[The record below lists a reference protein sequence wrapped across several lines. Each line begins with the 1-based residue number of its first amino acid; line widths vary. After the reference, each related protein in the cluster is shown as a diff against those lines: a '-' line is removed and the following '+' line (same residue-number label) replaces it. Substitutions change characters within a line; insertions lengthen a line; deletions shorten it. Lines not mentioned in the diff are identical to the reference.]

1 MKNEEFGA
9 FMNKKFIIAAIICF
23 IIIGFLGWLIVLS
36 DEIQSKKEKEM
47 LPTKIGQ
54 KVWTYNMNK
63 YQWREYQKT
72 DDEQSKNEIIL
83 QVQAPEGNGGYT
95 SYNLITGNAQVPKED
110 VWVGEG
116 SQEFLKGKKLYS
128 YYPRTF
134 EYYEIIFNGVKFVP
148 RKLSKDEIKTILK
161 GYDFIYVSD
170 LKKSTVSIPYSKR
183 HNKFA
188 VINDIGDDFYKY
200 YIIPNDSKKMEI
212 GDFSDQFILKDNN
225 INIKLQRLEGCS
237 KAYPCFDI
245 NVK

>member
-1 MKNEEFGA
+1 
-9 FMNKKFIIAAIICF
+9 MNKKYIIAAIICF

-36 DEIQSKKEKEM
+36 DEAQEKKEREM

-188 VINDIGDDFYKY
+188 VINDIGEDFYKY
-200 YIIPNDSKKMEI
+200 YIVPNDSKKMEI

>member
-1 MKNEEFGA
+1 
-9 FMNKKFIIAAIICF
+9 MNKKYIIAAIICF

-36 DEIQSKKEKEM
+36 DEAQEKKEREM

-170 LKKSTVSIPYSKR
+170 LKKSPVSIPYSKR

-188 VINDIGDDFYKY
+188 VINDIGDNFYKY
-200 YIIPNDSKKMEI
+200 YIVPNDSKKMEI

>member
-1 MKNEEFGA
+1 
-9 FMNKKFIIAAIICF
+9 MNKKYIIAAIICF
-23 IIIGFLGWLIVLS
+23 IIIGFLGWLIMLS
-36 DEIQSKKEKEM
+36 DEAQEKKEREM

-188 VINDIGDDFYKY
+188 VINDIGDNFYKY
-200 YIIPNDSKKMEI
+200 YIVPNDSKKMEI

>member
-1 MKNEEFGA
+1 
-9 FMNKKFIIAAIICF
+9 MNKKYIIAAIICF

-36 DEIQSKKEKEM
+36 DEAQEKKEREM

-188 VINDIGDDFYKY
+188 VINDIGEDFYKY
-200 YIIPNDSKKMEI
+200 YIVPNDSKKMEI
-212 GDFSDQFILKDNN
+212 GDFSDQFILKENN

>member
-1 MKNEEFGA
+1 
-9 FMNKKFIIAAIICF
+9 MNKKYIIAAIICF

-36 DEIQSKKEKEM
+36 DEAQEKKEKEM

-54 KVWTYNMNK
+54 KIWTYNMNK

-188 VINDIGDDFYKY
+188 VINDIGEDFYKY
-200 YIIPNDSKKMEI
+200 YIVPNDSKKMEI
-212 GDFSDQFILKDNN
+212 GDFSDQFILKDND

-237 KAYPCFDI
+237 KAYPCFEI

>member
-1 MKNEEFGA
+1 
-9 FMNKKFIIAAIICF
+9 MNKKYIIAAIICF

-36 DEIQSKKEKEM
+36 DEAQEKKEREM

-188 VINDIGDDFYKY
+188 VINDIGDNFYKY
-200 YIIPNDSKKMEI
+200 YIVPNDNKKMEI
-212 GDFSDQFILKDNN
+212 GDFSDQFILKNNN

>member
-1 MKNEEFGA
+1 
-9 FMNKKFIIAAIICF
+9 MNKKYIIAAIICF

-36 DEIQSKKEKEM
+36 DEAQEKKEREM

-116 SQEFLKGKKLYS
+116 SQEFLKGKRLYS

-188 VINDIGDDFYKY
+188 VINDIGEDFYKY
-200 YIIPNDSKKMEI
+200 YIVPNDSKKMEI
-212 GDFSDQFILKDNN
+212 GDFSDQFILKNN
-225 INIKLQRLEGCS
+225 DINIKLQRLEGCS

>member
-1 MKNEEFGA
+1 
-9 FMNKKFIIAAIICF
+9 MNKKYIIAAIICF

-36 DEIQSKKEKEM
+36 DEAQEKKEREM

-188 VINDIGDDFYKY
+188 VINDIGDNFYKY
-200 YIIPNDSKKMEI
+200 YIVPNDSKKMEI
-212 GDFSDQFILKDNN
+212 GDFSDQFILKNNN
-225 INIKLQRLEGCS
+225 INIKIQRLEGCS

-245 NVK
+245 NVE

>member
-1 MKNEEFGA
+1 
-9 FMNKKFIIAAIICF
+9 MNKKYIIAAIICF
-23 IIIGFLGWLIVLS
+23 IIIGFLGWLIVIS
-36 DEIQSKKEKEM
+36 DEAQEKKEREM

-188 VINDIGDDFYKY
+188 VINDIGDNFYKY
-200 YIIPNDSKKMEI
+200 YIVPNDSKKMEI
-212 GDFSDQFILKDNN
+212 GDFSDQFILKNNN
-225 INIKLQRLEGCS
+225 INIKIQRLEGCS

>member
-1 MKNEEFGA
+1 
-9 FMNKKFIIAAIICF
+9 MNKKYIIAAIICF

-36 DEIQSKKEKEM
+36 DESQEKKEREM

-188 VINDIGDDFYKY
+188 VINDIGDNFYKY
-200 YIIPNDSKKMEI
+200 YIVPNDSKKMEI
-212 GDFSDQFILKDNN
+212 GDFSDQFILKNNN

>member
-1 MKNEEFGA
+1 
-9 FMNKKFIIAAIICF
+9 MNKKYIIAAIICF

-36 DEIQSKKEKEM
+36 DEAQEKKEREM

-134 EYYEIIFNGVKFVP
+134 EYYEIIFNGVKFIP

-188 VINDIGDDFYKY
+188 VINDIGEDFYKY
-200 YIIPNDSKKMEI
+200 YIVPNDSKKMEI
-212 GDFSDQFILKDNN
+212 GDFSDQFILKNNN

>member
-1 MKNEEFGA
+1 
-9 FMNKKFIIAAIICF
+9 
-23 IIIGFLGWLIVLS
+23 
-36 DEIQSKKEKEM
+36 
-47 LPTKIGQ
+47 
-54 KVWTYNMNK
+54 MNK

-188 VINDIGDDFYKY
+188 VINDIGEDFYKY
-200 YIIPNDSKKMEI
+200 YIVPNDSKKMEI

>member
-1 MKNEEFGA
+1 
-9 FMNKKFIIAAIICF
+9 MNKKYIIAAIICF

-36 DEIQSKKEKEM
+36 DEAQEKKEREM

-54 KVWTYNMNK
+54 KIWTYNMNK

-188 VINDIGDDFYKY
+188 VINDIGEDFYKY
-200 YIIPNDSKKMEI
+200 YIVPNDSKKMEI
-212 GDFSDQFILKDNN
+212 GDFSDQFILKNNN

>member
-1 MKNEEFGA
+1 
-9 FMNKKFIIAAIICF
+9 MNKKYIIAAIICF

-36 DEIQSKKEKEM
+36 DEAQEKKEREM

-72 DDEQSKNEIIL
+72 DNEQSKNEIIL

-188 VINDIGDDFYKY
+188 VINDIGDNFYKY
-200 YIIPNDSKKMEI
+200 YIVPNDSKKMEI
-212 GDFSDQFILKDNN
+212 GDFSDQFILKNNN

-237 KAYPCFDI
+237 NAYPCFDI

>member
-1 MKNEEFGA
+1 
-9 FMNKKFIIAAIICF
+9 MNKKYIIAAIICF

-36 DEIQSKKEKEM
+36 DEAQEKKEREM

-54 KVWTYNMNK
+54 KIWTYNMNK

-161 GYDFIYVSD
+161 GYDFVYVSD

-188 VINDIGDDFYKY
+188 VINDIGEDFYKY
-200 YIIPNDSKKMEI
+200 YIVPNDSKKMEI
-212 GDFSDQFILKDNN
+212 GDFSDQFILKDND

-237 KAYPCFDI
+237 KAYPCFEI

>member
-1 MKNEEFGA
+1 
-9 FMNKKFIIAAIICF
+9 MNKKFIIAAIICF

-36 DEIQSKKEKEM
+36 DEAQEKKEREM

-116 SQEFLKGKKLYS
+116 SQEFLKGKRLYS

-134 EYYEIIFNGVKFVP
+134 EYYELIFNGVKFVP
-148 RKLSKDEIKTILK
+148 RKLSKDEIKTLLK
-161 GYDFIYVSD
+161 GYELIYVSE
-170 LKKSTVSIPYSKR
+170 LKKASVSLDFSRR

>member
-1 MKNEEFGA
+1 
-9 FMNKKFIIAAIICF
+9 MNKKYIIAAIICF

-36 DEIQSKKEKEM
+36 DEAQEKKEREM

-183 HNKFA
+183 HNKFT
-188 VINDIGDDFYKY
+188 VINDIGDNFYKY
-200 YIIPNDSKKMEI
+200 YIVPNDSKKMEI

>member
-1 MKNEEFGA
+1 
-9 FMNKKFIIAAIICF
+9 MNKKYIIAAIICF

-134 EYYEIIFNGVKFVP
+134 EYYELIFNGVKFVP
-148 RKLSKDEIKTILK
+148 RKLSKDEIKTLLK
-161 GYDFIYVSD
+161 GYELIYVSE
-170 LKKSTVSIPYSKR
+170 LKKASISLDFSRR

>member
-1 MKNEEFGA
+1 
-9 FMNKKFIIAAIICF
+9 MNKKYIIAAIICF

-36 DEIQSKKEKEM
+36 DEAQEKKEREM

-72 DDEQSKNEIIL
+72 DNEQSKNEIIL

-188 VINDIGDDFYKY
+188 VINDIGDNFYKY
-200 YIIPNDSKKMEI
+200 YIVPNDSKKMEI
-212 GDFSDQFILKDNN
+212 GDFSDQFILKNNN

>member
-1 MKNEEFGA
+1 
-9 FMNKKFIIAAIICF
+9 MNKKYIIAAIICF

-36 DEIQSKKEKEM
+36 DEAQEKKEREM

-188 VINDIGDDFYKY
+188 VINDIDDNFYKY
-200 YIIPNDSKKMEI
+200 YIVPNDSKKMEI
-212 GDFSDQFILKDNN
+212 GDFSDQFILKDND

>member
-1 MKNEEFGA
+1 
-9 FMNKKFIIAAIICF
+9 MNKKYIIAAIICF

-36 DEIQSKKEKEM
+36 DEIQEKKQREM

-134 EYYEIIFNGVKFVP
+134 EYYEIIFNGAKFVP

-188 VINDIGDDFYKY
+188 VINDIGDNFYKY
-200 YIIPNDSKKMEI
+200 YIVPNDSKKMEI

>member
-1 MKNEEFGA
+1 
-9 FMNKKFIIAAIICF
+9 MNKKYIIAAIICF

-36 DEIQSKKEKEM
+36 DEAQEKKEREM

-170 LKKSTVSIPYSKR
+170 LKKSTISIPYSKR

-188 VINDIGDDFYKY
+188 VINDIGEDFYKY
-200 YIIPNDSKKMEI
+200 YIVPNDSKKMEI
-212 GDFSDQFILKDNN
+212 GDFSDQFILKDND

>member
-1 MKNEEFGA
+1 
-9 FMNKKFIIAAIICF
+9 MNKKYIIAAIICF

-36 DEIQSKKEKEM
+36 DEAQEKKEREM

-116 SQEFLKGKKLYS
+116 SQEFIKGKKLYS

-188 VINDIGDDFYKY
+188 VINDIGDNFYKY
-200 YIIPNDSKKMEI
+200 YIVPNDSKKMEI
-212 GDFSDQFILKDNN
+212 GDFSDQFILKNNN

>member
-1 MKNEEFGA
+1 
-9 FMNKKFIIAAIICF
+9 MNKKYIIAAIICF

-36 DEIQSKKEKEM
+36 DEAQEKKEREM

-161 GYDFIYVSD
+161 GYDFVYVSD

-188 VINDIGDDFYKY
+188 VINDIGEDFYKY
-200 YIIPNDSKKMEI
+200 YIVPNDSKKMEI

>member
-1 MKNEEFGA
+1 
-9 FMNKKFIIAAIICF
+9 MNKKYIIAAIICF

-36 DEIQSKKEKEM
+36 DEAQEKKEREM

-110 VWVGEG
+110 VWIGEG

-188 VINDIGDDFYKY
+188 VINDIGEDFYKY
-200 YIIPNDSKKMEI
+200 YIVPNDSKKMEI
-212 GDFSDQFILKDNN
+212 GDFSDQFILKNNN

>member
-1 MKNEEFGA
+1 
-9 FMNKKFIIAAIICF
+9 MNKKYIIAAIICF

-36 DEIQSKKEKEM
+36 DEAQEKKEREM

-188 VINDIGDDFYKY
+188 VINDIGEDFYKY
-200 YIIPNDSKKMEI
+200 YIVPNDSKKMEI
-212 GDFSDQFILKDNN
+212 GDFSDQFILKNN
-225 INIKLQRLEGCS
+225 DINIKLQRLEGCS

>member
-1 MKNEEFGA
+1 
-9 FMNKKFIIAAIICF
+9 MNKKYIIAAIICF

-36 DEIQSKKEKEM
+36 DEAQEKKEREM

-148 RKLSKDEIKTILK
+148 RKLSKDEIKTVLK

-188 VINDIGDDFYKY
+188 VINDIGDNFYKY
-200 YIIPNDSKKMEI
+200 YIVPNDSKKMEI
-212 GDFSDQFILKDNN
+212 GDFSDQFILKNNN

>member
-1 MKNEEFGA
+1 
-9 FMNKKFIIAAIICF
+9 MNKKYIIAAIICF

-36 DEIQSKKEKEM
+36 DEAQEKKEREM

-188 VINDIGDDFYKY
+188 VINDIGDNFYKY

-212 GDFSDQFILKDNN
+212 GDFSNQFILKNNN

>member
-1 MKNEEFGA
+1 M
-9 FMNKKFIIAAIICF
+9 
-23 IIIGFLGWLIVLS
+23 
-36 DEIQSKKEKEM
+36 
-47 LPTKIGQ
+47 
-54 KVWTYNMNK
+54 
-63 YQWREYQKT
+63 
-72 DDEQSKNEIIL
+72 
-83 QVQAPEGNGGYT
+83 
-95 SYNLITGNAQVPKED
+95 
-110 VWVGEG
+110 
-116 SQEFLKGKKLYS
+116 
-128 YYPRTF
+128 
-134 EYYEIIFNGVKFVP
+134 P

-188 VINDIGDDFYKY
+188 VINDIGDNFYKY
-200 YIIPNDSKKMEI
+200 YIVPNDSKKMEI

>member
-1 MKNEEFGA
+1 
-9 FMNKKFIIAAIICF
+9 MNKKFIIAAIICF

-36 DEIQSKKEKEM
+36 DEAQEKKEREM

-134 EYYEIIFNGVKFVP
+134 EYYELIFNGVKFVP
-148 RKLSKDEIKTILK
+148 RKLSKDEIKTLLK
-161 GYDFIYVSD
+161 GYELIYVSE
-170 LKKSTVSIPYSKR
+170 LKKASVSLDFSRR

-225 INIKLQRLEGCS
+225 INIKIQRLEGCS

>member
-1 MKNEEFGA
+1 
-9 FMNKKFIIAAIICF
+9 MNKKYIIAAIICF

-36 DEIQSKKEKEM
+36 DEAQEKKEREM

-134 EYYEIIFNGVKFVP
+134 EYYEIIFNGVKFMP

-188 VINDIGDDFYKY
+188 VINDIGDNFYKY
-200 YIIPNDSKKMEI
+200 YIVPNDSKKMEI
-212 GDFSDQFILKDNN
+212 GDFSDQFILKNNN

>member
-1 MKNEEFGA
+1 
-9 FMNKKFIIAAIICF
+9 MNKKYIIAAIICF
-23 IIIGFLGWLIVLS
+23 IIIGFLGWLIVIS
-36 DEIQSKKEKEM
+36 DEAQEKKEREM
-47 LPTKIGQ
+47 LPTPIGQ

-116 SQEFLKGKKLYS
+116 SQEFLKCKKLYS

-188 VINDIGDDFYKY
+188 VINDIGDNFYKY
-200 YIIPNDSKKMEI
+200 YIVPNDSKKMEI
-212 GDFSDQFILKDNN
+212 GDFSDQFILKNNN
-225 INIKLQRLEGCS
+225 INIKIQRLEGCS

>member
-1 MKNEEFGA
+1 
-9 FMNKKFIIAAIICF
+9 MNKKYIIAAIICF

-36 DEIQSKKEKEM
+36 DEAQEKKEREM

-148 RKLSKDEIKTILK
+148 RKLSKNEIKTILK

-188 VINDIGDDFYKY
+188 VINDIGDNFYKY
-200 YIIPNDSKKMEI
+200 YIVPNDSKKMEI

>member
-1 MKNEEFGA
+1 
-9 FMNKKFIIAAIICF
+9 MNKKFIIAAIICF

-134 EYYEIIFNGVKFVP
+134 EYYELIFNGVKFVP
-148 RKLSKDEIKTILK
+148 RKLFKDEIKILLK
-161 GYDFIYVSD
+161 GYELIYVSE
-170 LKKSTVSIPYSKR
+170 LKKASISLDFSRR

-200 YIIPNDSKKMEI
+200 YIVPNDSKKMEI

>member
-1 MKNEEFGA
+1 
-9 FMNKKFIIAAIICF
+9 MNKKYIIAAITCF
-23 IIIGFLGWLIVLS
+23 IIIGFLGWLIVIS
-36 DEIQSKKEKEM
+36 DEAQEKKEREM

-188 VINDIGDDFYKY
+188 VINDIGDNFYKY
-200 YIIPNDSKKMEI
+200 YIVPNDSKKMEI
-212 GDFSDQFILKDNN
+212 GDFSDQFILKNNN

>member
-1 MKNEEFGA
+1 
-9 FMNKKFIIAAIICF
+9 MNKKFIIAAIICF

-36 DEIQSKKEKEM
+36 DEAQEKKEREM

-134 EYYEIIFNGVKFVP
+134 EYYELIFNGVKFVP
-148 RKLSKDEIKTILK
+148 RKLSKDEIKTLLK
-161 GYDFIYVSD
+161 GYELIYVSE
-170 LKKSTVSIPYSKR
+170 LKKASVSLDFSRR

-212 GDFSDQFILKDNN
+212 GDFSDQFILKNNN

>member
-1 MKNEEFGA
+1 
-9 FMNKKFIIAAIICF
+9 MNKKYIIAAIICF

-36 DEIQSKKEKEM
+36 DEAQEKKEREM

-188 VINDIGDDFYKY
+188 VINDIGEDFYKY
-200 YIIPNDSKKMEI
+200 YIVPNDSKKMEI
-212 GDFSDQFILKDNN
+212 GDFSDQFILKNNN

>member
-1 MKNEEFGA
+1 
-9 FMNKKFIIAAIICF
+9 MNKKFIIAAIICF

-134 EYYEIIFNGVKFVP
+134 EYYELIFNGVKFVP
-148 RKLSKDEIKTILK
+148 RKLSKDEIKTLLK
-161 GYDFIYVSD
+161 GYELIYVSE
-170 LKKSTVSIPYSKR
+170 LKKASISLDFSRR

>member
-1 MKNEEFGA
+1 
-9 FMNKKFIIAAIICF
+9 MNKKYIIAAIICF

-36 DEIQSKKEKEM
+36 DEAQEKKEREM

-183 HNKFA
+183 HNKFT
-188 VINDIGDDFYKY
+188 VINDIGDNFYKY
-200 YIIPNDSKKMEI
+200 YIVPNDSKKMEI
-212 GDFSDQFILKDNN
+212 GDFSNQFILKNNN

>member
-1 MKNEEFGA
+1 
-9 FMNKKFIIAAIICF
+9 MNKKYIIAAIICF

-36 DEIQSKKEKEM
+36 DEAQEKKEREM

-128 YYPRTF
+128 YYPKTF

-188 VINDIGDDFYKY
+188 VINDIGDNFYKY
-200 YIIPNDSKKMEI
+200 YIVPNDSKKMEI
-212 GDFSDQFILKDNN
+212 GDFSNQFILKNNN